1 MAESDTGGV
10 EPADSTGGA
19 GAGTHEADA
28 GDAGE
33 RRTDERDAAGSLRAL
48 AGPDGDPDPL
58 VAFAAGSVHA
68 ALVMVALLGLLHG
81 SGNLG
86 DALGGLGTLP
96 GAAAYLAL
104 WAVAWWTTR
113 RGVAAAVERGGRVR
127 DALVAGLT
135 WGSVAGVTF
144 LLAVAGVAGLVLALT
159 EPADVLSVVLFVGI
173 GAAIAAVVGSV
184 VGGLLALVDVAL
196 LGVAIRVLGGGGAV
210 DVRREESV
218 EEI

>member
-1 MAESDTGGV
+1 MAEPDGEVVQRDDGSV
-10 EPADSTGGA
+10 EQD
-19 GAGTHEADA
+19 DA
-28 GDAGE
+28 GL
-33 RRTDERDAAGSLRAL
+33 LRAL

-96 GAAAYLAL
+96 GAAAYVAL

-144 LLAVAGVAGLVLALT
+144 LLAVAGVAGLALALT
-159 EPADVLSVVLFVGI
+159 EPADLLSVVLFVGI

-196 LGVAIRVLGGGGAV
+196 LGVARTVV
-210 DVRREESV
+210 ESSGDGR
-218 EEI
+218 